1 MLSGTGF
8 AGTVV
13 VEVAPQTFLDA
24 GGLRAVEESVAA
36 VSEAMR

>member
-1 MLSGTGF
+1 MLAATGF

-24 GGLRAVEESVAA
+24 GGLTALEESIAA
-36 VSEAMR
+36 VSEAVR